1 MFLDVVNM
9 GDTKLLSWE
18 LGFKEQPSA
27 FVSYLTKIK
36 HLSLALLP
44 GSEIQSAH
52 SYKCHLG
59 YIPLRE
65 KKREK
70 GPALSGKC

>member
-1 MFLDVVNM
+1 MD
-9 GDTKLLSWE
+9 DTKLLSWE

-27 FVSYLTKIK
+27 FVSCLTKAK
-36 HLSLALLP
+36 DLSLALLP
-44 GSEIQSAH
+44 GSEIQSPWIH
-52 SYKCHLG
+52 STQGK
-59 YIPLRE
+59 